1 MKAAR
6 LVVLGIAVVA
16 GGVAAILAG
25 KSHQPEAPPPQMPTL
40 ETVEVLVAKV
50 DLPRGQLIEGS
61 QIGWQAWPKVAVNP
75 NFITKTARPNAAEE
89 FVHAIVRV
97 QVAAG
102 QPIYNPMVVF
112 AKGSGF
118 LATILPKGM
127 RAIAMD
133 VSPEND
139 VAGFILPD
147 DHVDVLLTRHDKVA
161 EKASGGDKIVS
172 ESVLHNI
179 RVLAVDQTVEEKAGQ
194 KVAVAKTVTLQVT
207 PSQAEAV
214 AQARMSG
221 TLSLVLRSLT
231 DSPDATAED
240 DGDGTNV
247 AAAIN
252 TVRFG
257 VTSLST
263 VR

>member
-6 LVVLGIAVVA
+6 LVVLGVAIAA
-16 GGVAAILAG
+16 GGVAAMLAG
-25 KSHQPEAPPPQMPTL
+25 RSRQPEAPPPMPTL
-40 ETVEVLVAKV
+40 ETVDVLVAKV
-50 DLPRGQLIEGS
+50 DLPRGQLIEAP
-61 QIGWQAWPKVAVNP
+61 QIGWQVWPKVAVNA
-75 NFITKTARPNAAEE
+75 NFITKAERPNAAQE

-147 DHVDVLLTRHDKVA
+147 DHVDVLMTRHDKVA
-161 EKASGGDKIVS
+161 EKANGGDKIMS
-172 ESVLHNI
+172 EAVLRNV

-194 KVAVAKTVTLQVT
+194 KVAVAKTVTLQVA
-207 PSQAEAV
+207 PAQAEV
-214 AQARMSG
+214 LAQARMQG

-231 DSPDATAED
+231 DSPDAAVD
-240 DGDGTNV
+240 DDTDGANV
-247 AAAIN
+247 SAAIN